1 MPAPIS
7 GLDKKSTDADAD
19 ADANAA
25 LNFHDQRLPS
35 ETLPYWLVNLPR
47 SQWTA
52 ECPSFLRDQ
61 SAKNINSLSTPD
73 HLYIRQTW
81 EQVKEITG

>member
-7 GLDKKSTDADAD
+7 ALDKKSTDADAN
-19 ADANAA
+19 ANAA
-25 LNFHDQRLPS
+25 LHFHDQSLPS
-35 ETLPYWLVNLPR
+35 EPLPYWLVNLPR

-61 SAKNINSLSTPD
+61 SAKNIKSLSTPD
-73 HLYIRQTW
+73 HLYTRQTW
-81 EQVKEITG
+81 EEVKEITG